1 MVQTHRLT
9 LLGFAVL
16 ATAVDVSL
24 KSTGC
29 ADAAGFES
37 CQTSANKKTTS
48 CINQAHRDDSQQEI
62 LACGCQD
69 YVNNYNCYA
78 AFCWNKVWECDYQ
91 EYIVSYLQ
99 NCPIAKLPVPYF
111 PAPKQAP
118 SSCSCNLGKVYLAI
132 HDAIQQTETCS
143 DNSDSADAGSNLQR
157 MQGCSCC
164 EISGALSRQ
173 ARIHSELQ
181 TLLTLASIVEICPD
195 TAPKYAGLA
204 EISQLETQLNVQFD
218 TCEKY
223 MDTYDCHSDLSFSLD
238 GVSTFYKPDDSLK
251 TGTATLSNGPGT
263 VTAPA
268 SGHIFT
274 YTNGGD
280 GVVYTITAAADK
292 ASSGSKGD
300 SSGSKSTSIPNES
313 SSESKGKATESS
325 SKSAG
330 VMLETGNCLVLG
342 AILVSILAVW

>member
-1 MVQTHRLT
+1 MVQAHRLL
-9 LLGFAVL
+9 LLGFAVV
-16 ATAVDVSL
+16 ATAADVSL

-37 CQTSANKKTTS
+37 CQSDADKKTTS
-48 CINQAHRDDSQQEI
+48 CINQAHRDDSQKEI

-118 SSCSCNLGKVYLAI
+118 SSCS
-132 HDAIQQTETCS
+132 
-143 DNSDSADAGSNLQR
+143 
-157 MQGCSCC
+157 
-164 EISGALSRQ
+164 
-173 ARIHSELQ
+173 
-181 TLLTLASIVEICPD
+181 IVEICPD
-195 TAPKYAGLA
+195 TDPKFAGLA
-204 EISQLETQLNVQFD
+204 EISQLESQLNVQFD
-218 TCEKY
+218 TCGKY
-223 MDTYDCHSDLSFSLD
+223 MDTYDCRSDLSFSLD
-238 GVSTFYKPDDSLK
+238 GVSTFFKPDDSLK

-300 SSGSKSTSIPNES
+300 SSGSKSTSIPTES
-313 SSESKGKATESS
+313 SSESKSKATESS
-325 SKSAG
+325 SKNAG
-330 VMLETGNCLVLG
+330 AMLETGNGLVLG
-342 AILVSILAVW
+342 AILVSLLAVW

>member
-1 MVQTHRLT
+1 MVQPSRLM
-9 LLGFAVL
+9 LLGLAVV
-16 ATAVDVSL
+16 ATA
-24 KSTGC
+24 
-29 ADAAGFES
+29 ADAR
-37 CQTSANKKTTS
+37 
-48 CINQAHRDDSQQEI
+48 RDNSQQEI

-111 PAPKQAP
+111 PALKQAP

-143 DNSDSADAGSNLQR
+143 DTSDSADAGSNLQR

-181 TLLTLASIVEICPD
+181 TQLTLASIVEICPNTD
-195 TAPKYAGLA
+195 PKYAGLA
-204 EISQLETQLNVQFD
+204 EISQLQTQLNVQFD
-218 TCEKY
+218 TCGKY
-223 MDTYDCHSDLSFSLD
+223 MDTYDCRSDLSFSLD

-251 TGTATLSNGPGT
+251 TGTATLSNGPST

-280 GVVYTITAAADK
+280 GVVYTITAVADK

-300 SSGSKSTSIPNES
+300 SSESKSTSIPTES

-330 VMLETGNCLVLG
+330 VMLETGNFLVLG
-342 AILVSILAVW
+342 AILVSILTV

>member
-1 MVQTHRLT
+1 MVQSHRLL
-9 LLGFAVL
+9 LLGLAVV
-16 ATAVDVSL
+16 ATAADVSL

-37 CQTSANKKTTS
+37 CQSDANKKTTS

-164 EISGALSRQ
+164 EISGALS
-173 ARIHSELQ
+173 
-181 TLLTLASIVEICPD
+181 SIVEICPD
-195 TAPKYAGLA
+195 TDPKFAGLA
-204 EISQLETQLNVQFD
+204 EISQLESQLNVQFD
-218 TCEKY
+218 TCGKY
-223 MDTYDCHSDLSFSLD
+223 MDTYDCSSQLSFSLD

-292 ASSGSKGD
+292 AGSGSKGD
-300 SSGSKSTSIPNES
+300 SSGSKSTSIPTES
-313 SSESKGKATESS
+313 TSESKGKATESS
-325 SKSAG
+325 SKNAG
-330 VMLETGNCLVLG
+330 AMLETGNCLVLG

>member
-1 MVQTHRLT
+1 MPNRKSRSPFHRPSPFEFANMVQSHRLL
-9 LLGFAVL
+9 LLGLAVVV
-16 ATAVDVSL
+16 TAADVSL

-37 CQTSANKKTTS
+37 CQSDANKKTTS

-173 ARIHSELQ
+173 ARVHSEFQ
-181 TLLTLASIVEICPD
+181 TLLTLVVLSRSVLTPIPSSPD
-195 TAPKYAGLA
+195 SPR
-204 EISQLETQLNVQFD
+204 F
-218 TCEKY
+218 
-223 MDTYDCHSDLSFSLD
+223 
-238 GVSTFYKPDDSLK
+238 P
-251 TGTATLSNGPGT
+251 
-263 VTAPA
+263 
-268 SGHIFT
+268 
-274 YTNGGD
+274 
-280 GVVYTITAAADK
+280 
-292 ASSGSKGD
+292 
-300 SSGSKSTSIPNES
+300 S
-313 SSESKGKATESS
+313 SSH
-325 SKSAG
+325 
-330 VMLETGNCLVLG
+330 N
-342 AILVSILAVW
+342 